1 MESELFEEMFA
12 PGPASAFYAHEFIR
26 YFKMGSSKNFY
37 WIYSS
42 HPGKILFVGMLRNTS
57 ACRVQAIDHSSHSL

>member
-12 PGPASAFYAHEFIR
+12 PGLASAFYAHEFIL

-37 WIYSS
+37 LDLFFSS
-42 HPGKILFVGMLRNTS
+42 RKDSFCRNAS
-57 ACRVQAIDHSSHSL
+57 